1 MRFVMKVRFKAAVA
15 LFAIVISFVAF
26 NSPKAVE
33 ESPIK
38 WMTFEDAVAASKVA
52 PKKLFIDL
60 YTDWCGWCKVM
71 DKKTFSQTAIADY
84 VNKNYY
90 PVKFNAEQKEE
101 VVFDGHTFKFVPSG
115 RNGYHE
121 LAATLTQGKL
131 SYPMGVFMD
140 EQFRILTLLPG
151 FQEPKFFDTVIK
163 YFGEDSHKK
172 VSWEEWQKSYQSAL

>member
-1 MRFVMKVRFKAAVA
+1 MDRKFKTGVVLAFFIVA
-15 LFAIVISFVAF
+15 ITGF
-26 NSPKAVE
+26 NMPEPKAE
-33 ESPIK
+33 GDAIK

-71 DKKTFSQTAIADY
+71 DKKTFSKAEIAAY
-84 VNKNYY
+84 VNENYY
-90 PVKFNAEQKEE
+90 PVKFNAEQKENVE
-101 VVFDGHTFKFVPSG
+101 FDGHTFKFVASG

-140 EQFRILTLLPG
+140 EELRILTLLPG

-163 YFGEDSHKK
+163 YFGGDNHKK
-172 VSWEEWQKSYQSAL
+172 VSWEDWQKSYQSAL

>member
-1 MRFVMKVRFKAAVA
+1 MRRQMKTALVMGFV
-15 LFAIVISFVAF
+15 LVAF
-26 NSPKAVE
+26 TAFNIPENKPAEDS
-33 ESPIK
+33 IK

-71 DKKTFSQTAIADY
+71 DKKTFSKAEIAAY
-84 VNKNYY
+84 VNEHYY
-90 PVKFNAEQKEE
+90 AVKFNAEQKEN
-101 VVFDGHTFKFVPSG
+101 VVFDGHTFKFVASG

-140 EQFRILTLLPG
+140 EEFRILTLLPG

-163 YFGEDSHKK
+163 YFGGDNHKK
-172 VSWEEWQKSYQSAL
+172 VSWEDWQKTYQSNL